1 MICPNLSDSSIR
13 AEFTHLSNLVGEDF
27 AYFVWN
33 KNGGYP
39 LDKTVIKV
47 KGKETVVDNPLYKHF
62 LDSYNNVKQ
71 ATLATAI
78 FYSKKLHK
86 NHPNFKDL
94 PVQEQANIIHSFVQE
109 NETLEK
115 ASERVMKFVAQGFKA
130 ERVISENLQKVAFD
144 EARKIANGRQLLDSY
159 IWFKSSPLSQHLDFV
174 NMQNKEE
181 SSFATWTKSA
191 IILYKG
197 SDYSDLYHEG
207 WHEFTQRFM
216 TKEQRT
222 ALYQTVKSRPSTV
235 NINGTEV
242 PYYSLTNR
250 QIEEVLAEEFRDFAL
265 NKSNPEVVP
274 PIVETPVRNVFQR
287 IWDFL
292 TDLFIVSPQE
302 VAQQNPEALVE
313 GITGLFEKLY
323 SNQLS
328 EYKPNASNISEKS
341 LNRNKAFQIEY
352 KAKDGRVIPFGYN
365 ALEAAEIF
373 SAIDYF
379 LADAMDNFTDV
390 NGNVSRLDM
399 SFLLDT
405 RLKSVY
411 LPKLYESAR
420 DSMLQYISALQLE
433 ATTADE
439 ATALVLNSRIKNL
452 KGLVVRTAE
461 NDGWSQVVKN
471 HQKNSKGGVFYIGN
485 NINESDVD
493 NRLDEMNEENFT
505 RDSRSFAN
513 AEDVDPMTLA
523 SPEILQLIK
532 TLPGI
537 YYNNKGELITATG
550 NSFGL
555 PQAGDFLRN
564 KNLILNKVSGS
575 INYEE
580 ALQRLRD
587 SLDIAPQLQNLID
600 RLPKSTDT
608 LSLPQ
613 MALKAQFMQF
623 ATMPTVS
630 PYEVKSRIKSTTVKE
645 SKDKDT
651 VMEHVTFL
659 NNTLSQEKLIE
670 YFDQNFVTNRLRKYR
685 ITDSS
690 ESTLAVFDSAG
701 VLTDYSV
708 YKDTGFSS
716 HKAAFEFLN
725 DVFGID
731 LIGNR
736 NPNLLFNKKGELQF
750 SVDPVFTPT
759 NTRNI
764 LRIANNALFKL
775 NLISMLPSEITAPTV
790 GSNPLLTLSSDL
802 SKQLKAQIDKLGS
815 SPKEKAIKEYVAA
828 HFKFATLDNERTS
841 AFSAFEKI
849 YNISNSA
856 SYISPEGNLEYAVRE
871 WNHLLDTAS
880 KINSVEN
887 IYDLSGHLNSE
898 TNNFLEYSLLMKKM
912 FRADDGTRKSTT
924 AGEAVELR
932 VANMSGYT
940 IGTSMGDK
948 TTNLTG
954 DGKLLQ
960 DFISFKRDAIVENM
974 RVGAKSSSFATS
986 INGNKSDR
994 EYFPYEEYNFK
1005 NKTVLASSFVAQMQQ
1020 YLYFEAMRMF
1030 DDKAQSNRKEILG
1043 SDFIIFKDMIPE
1055 SMQDRIKETINV
1067 SENKAALK
1075 GALLGMFGMSSNSL
1089 YGEFKN
1095 SLTDYFTDSV
1105 QSLRTSFIEILSRGE
1120 NKDLAKQF
1128 NRLYPK
1134 NDGSAY
1140 TDEEINSTLM
1150 HFATNYYAHQ
1160 VELLHLLIG
1169 DPSNFKIK
1177 NGEWREV
1184 FKRLGAA
1191 ISPGK
1196 QPRLDSQDINS
1207 WNNSSN
1213 GVLSRGL
1220 EELQRGKGKARAYDN
1235 NLNYVQYEDV
1245 KTFEYLDESTRDSI
1259 RESMR
1264 ENYLSALVSVK
1275 GPLTPEEVA
1284 RETKKID
1291 NNVNAVFAQD
1301 EEANAQAY
1309 SSLDFIRFYLNS
1321 IGEWLPQLEQAY
1333 KHELEVF
1340 KAIKTY
1346 RNSNSDEDKA
1356 KVYDLIEK
1364 SNLGILTSLKLGY
1377 YGSPTDYTK
1386 YNVLGK
1392 YSVFPLSPSMVFD
1405 TDLEGLM
1412 MDYLDKGVDLATF
1425 SSGNKMSTPTKEL
1438 SYYEKKTV
1446 KGVSTYVE
1454 GENGELKLTKVD
1466 PEAVFRLPIDGLRR
1480 QQYIAPKTK
1489 NEVTLSTQMVKLIFS
1504 NFYVAG
1510 EMNPQYAHLTDKIN
1524 ALQSAFIEN
1533 VKVIV
1538 DVEKA
1543 KIYSKIGA
1551 TVDDNGNI
1559 TAINTMDFTIWLENE
1574 FDKKDVPTS
1583 VYSFLRPT
1591 LTNSFVFSLD
1601 AGVQRSLIDQII
1613 SSALSKRVL
1622 KPKLFGEAY
1631 IQLASTGFNKLGT
1644 RMKKPTT
1651 AQLKTIASGFNVS
1664 GLRDYRIENGVV
1676 QPADV
1681 LIPFNPKKHSPLLN
1695 LTWNGER
1702 IATLDRLNKALEDDA
1717 WVTEHSAKITIVGV
1731 RIPVQG
1737 LNSMEHFRVRR
1748 FLSNVGGP
1756 VMVVPPSI
1764 VTKSGSDFDID
1775 KLFMYEPELDDNG
1788 NLVSSPRLNNPEFRA
1803 QIIDNILAKN
1813 EFLALKAGS
1822 LESLFASADFKEAGL
1837 VSKEIETL
1845 KKFIDDLREAKKS
1858 GDTDAIT
1865 EFKENIGPL
1874 NMKLSIAIERF
1885 KTLRSQDPKVVE
1897 MLKNLVSVNETL
1909 ADMKDISEKAL
1920 KGSASNNMISVISS
1934 VLSEPSIFTEFTK
1947 PNTNV
1952 ILPAI
1957 AAEYQK
1963 IKGRSSRISSS
1974 AMFLIETS
1982 VRIFTEN
1989 NLGKKSLSVDA
2000 KVNALHKLYQQT
2012 GLRFKSNPE
2021 IIDLNKFYLLKA
2033 NKNKNTKEIELGGLY
2048 DADGI
2053 NLISDVINEFI
2064 NGHVDIEKEDWINF
2078 FNADR
2083 ERTPLILQ
2091 MVLNGTP
2098 VEEAILLV
2106 NQPIVQHY
2114 IRSSKITKV
2123 GKALGQKPADLFK
2136 DYIKPAMDLL
2146 DEKPVYV
2153 DGKIDEKL
2161 TVEKLMSTPS
2171 IVEALSAENFNK
2183 TNYPPNPNVYRS
2195 PYDKIQANRD
2205 TQEGK
2210 KALKAQLAFIA
2221 QYYIV
2226 QTQNQML
2233 LELTTN
2239 IDFNTANYRI
2249 NTEFYS
2255 TAQGI
2260 IEASDNF
2267 NPEGINRI
2275 LENSVVS
2282 PFNILDAN
2290 QSVVDQVWDFF
2301 SLDIVKQ
2308 HLHTVKNY
2316 YGKYWGRDKT
2326 VKNFNQL
2333 MNSMMLSFF
2342 QNTPELKPLY
2352 AKYGPDSGL
2361 LDTKAKNNLRARF
2374 DTIFN
2379 NTEDSKLRTFANNNI
2394 ILNNFTSIMV
2404 EGTTMFY
2411 PGMLTNEKDVDTVN
2425 AGQKDFADGLNH
2437 PNPEVRGFFSD
2448 LANTVL
2454 LSQGSNIKYRSIHNF
2469 IPMEAQTDIM
2479 IELSIV
2485 LKKIKESIANPE
2497 TLEFLGDFLQKTTN
2511 IHSAIYWPS
2520 KLNKVVVTS
2529 KMKTF
2534 PDFTEEPVEKLQ
2546 ITSSDDLEKA
2556 KTYAQES
2563 SNDAPEPDFNSMDEE
2578 FIIARKIEE
2587 KKAKAI
2593 ASTQPST
2600 TPQNNDTLFGI
2611 DLQNQGQLE
2620 FHVNTLNVVT
2630 QFLENIG
2637 VEQRLV
2643 PEFLSEQGS
2652 VVEGAIAAANF
2663 INGTVDIIDDLNKR
2677 PEAWNKLPEEAAH
2690 FWYRLLDSN
2699 SPLKDALLTASL
2711 TDRKEEELRNSLY
2724 GSVYTGPK
2732 VLGKLALDNDGNVTS
2747 KPALSAIKE
2756 EAIGQLIAEAIKR
2769 IENKNANTADYSFF
2783 KKFLEWINS
2792 VIKNFK
2798 NTTID
2803 PFEVAAMK
2811 ILSSDM
2817 SDLMTWAEYSKLNN
2831 IVNFADV
2838 LTEQSVAP
2846 VDYTLIEDIGVAAD
2860 NVMYVEDNT
2869 VVLKYGFVFR
2879 RSSDYRQN
2887 GESSPAF
2894 STQQELDNWVSTNVP
2909 EHNERQKAI
2918 IQEVRDN
2925 QAFFDRLL
2933 NKSFRKKSK
2942 FLPKTLR
2949 KYFNIVDSENLYTLE
2964 PWNVSQELEKITKK
2978 LSDEEKEQLVR
2989 TNGYTNIAPT
2999 LKVLPNLLQKY
3010 KKNPIVLSETIKLD
3024 GAKKQE
3030 LSILDG
3036 IRKMIKSENPNLKS
3050 ITAEDFVQQVH
3061 EWLNFHYLLGFADEN
3076 TYLSYRVD
3084 QTFTNVKD
3092 RSSDED
3098 FELANM
3104 TEAEI
3109 QALPFAERQRI
3120 ATTLGLTKQNPDVY
3134 HNKVSLRFNDKYHLK
3149 SGHFN
3154 KSPSAWGNLT
3164 YFYTGKNKWKD
3175 RVLLHEIQNDN
3186 IEFLREY
3193 KSEKVNLET
3202 SLGRYLQD
3210 LNETLLGNIAQIES
3224 SNARVVTHFSGG
3236 FSTYKSLNALLDS
3249 LKEMRTDSQLTTF
3262 KQRIAESI
3270 ELYKSDDSVYTRP
3283 EKAQK
3288 TVDES
3293 YAKKRKFADFKKRG
3307 GIRSLLN
3314 NEELVELKNVLSDL
3328 NNALSLEAEIFNI
3341 DTPVYAYNL
3350 KEKKAEFKR
3359 ETIDL
3364 TKKIN
3369 SMFSDL
3375 YGEDAPLITLSVPAK
3390 RLSKNERYLRGTN
3403 EEKLNES
3410 VDSLLA
3416 FSEIQMDK
3424 YLSKDIWM
3432 AKRIYNMARN
3442 ANTAYEFNLGLSK
3455 ITANQFNT
3463 LMDNFKY
3470 NQSLLAQSVKEQ
3482 SQKDLNS
3489 SQNAETKKA
3498 KSIIQYLEQNFDGKL
3513 GEYEFS
3519 WANQQVLATLLKN
3532 PSFENMLPNQIGYL
3546 GVFNWSLEKFLD
3558 YVKQVNP
3565 SLLDIDTSFLL
3576 FTEQQNTFTA
3586 LKQKALDKKEELE
3599 KDYGKVDEEVKQ
3611 TLDVEMNY
3619 FTPLVHHLIQKHINQ
3634 YGKDFPMYFSGFE
3647 ITKLTQNNDRT
3658 ALIYAGK
3665 DEVDIVDKNEFTF
3678 NEVIFKQYQGERT
3691 VLSEEY
3697 DISVKELNKNTK
3709 GLYHNDLLIGK
3720 VSKGNNGL
3728 ILEKD
3733 GIITQTNE
3741 TQISPIIRKIKVDNV
3756 GIVSAK
3762 YEKFEGSIRTLIS
3775 KQEYEKAYQQATERR
3790 AKEIKFE
3797 AILDIGILNSSEEGI
3812 DSEKSIKKLSDKELE
3827 VAIKKLNEYKKQSK
3841 QNLDRVVNTIM
3852 NISNSKPIETGAI
3865 YNAMTQVSGVKLIWE
3880 NKVKGL
3886 KGEPGGYKVDLS
3898 NYNYN
3903 TPVLYGLQ
3911 TPQAVN
3917 LELMVPTV
3925 PMIPIDMNTLEGTEF
3940 EITKCRED

>member
-33 KNGGYP
+33 RNGGYP

-47 KGKETVVDNPLYKHF
+47 KGKETVVDNPLYNHF
-62 LDSYNNVKQ
+62 LNSYNNVKQ

-86 NHPNFKDL
+86 NNPNFKDL
-94 PVQEQANIIHSFVQE
+94 PIQEQANIIHSFVQE

-144 EARKIANGRQLLDSY
+144 ETRKIANGRQLLDSY
-159 IWFKSSPLSQHLDFV
+159 IWFKSSPLSAHLKFA

-191 IILYKG
+191 ITLYKG

-216 TKEQRT
+216 TKEERT

-274 PIVETPVRNVFQR
+274 PIVETPVKNIFQR

-313 GITGLFEKLY
+313 GIAGLFEKLY

-328 EYKPNASNISEKS
+328 EYKPNVSNISEKA

-379 LADAMDNFTDV
+379 LADAMDNFTDA
-390 NGNVSRLDM
+390 NGNVSKLDM

-471 HQKNSKGGVFYIGN
+471 HQKNSKGGVFYLGN

-608 LSLPQ
+608 LSLSQ

-623 ATMPTVS
+623 AAMPTVS
-630 PYEVKSRIKSTTVKE
+630 PYEVKSRIKSTTVKV
-645 SKDKDT
+645 SQDKDT

-690 ESTLAVFDSAG
+690 ESTLAIFDSAG
-701 VLTDYSV
+701 VLTDYSI
-708 YKDTGFSS
+708 YKETGFSS
-716 HKAAFEFLN
+716 HKAVFEFLN

-750 SVDPVFTPT
+750 SVNPVFTPT

-764 LRIANNALFKL
+764 VRVANNALFKL
-775 NLISMLPSEITAPTV
+775 NLISMLPSELSAPVV

-871 WNHLLDTAS
+871 WNHLIDTVS
-880 KINSVEN
+880 KINSVDS
-887 IYDLSGHLNSE
+887 IYDLSGHLNPE
-898 TNNFLEYSLLMKKM
+898 TNNFLEYSILMKKM
-912 FRADDGTRKSTT
+912 FRKDDGTRRVTT
-924 AGEAVELR
+924 AGEDVELR

-1055 SMQDRIKETINV
+1055 SMQDRIKEAINV
-1067 SENKAALK
+1067 AENKAALK

-1105 QSLRTSFIEILSRGE
+1105 QSLRTSFIEILSKGE

-1134 NDGSAY
+1134 NDGSEY
-1140 TDEEINSTLM
+1140 TDEEINSILM

-1196 QPRLDSQDINS
+1196 QPRLDNQDINS

-1275 GPLTPEEVA
+1275 GPLTPGEIA
-1284 RETKKID
+1284 KETKKID

-1309 SSLDFIRFYLNS
+1309 ASLDFIRFYLNS
-1321 IGEWLPQLEQAY
+1321 VGEWPPQLEKAY

-1346 RNSNSDEDKA
+1346 RESKSDADKA

-1412 MDYLDKGVDLATF
+1412 LDYLDKGVDLATF

-1438 SYYEKKTV
+1438 SYYEKKNV

-1510 EMNPQYAHLTDKIN
+1510 EMNPQYAHLKDKIN
-1524 ALQSAFIEN
+1524 ALQNAFIEN
-1533 VKVIV
+1533 VQVIV

-1543 KIYSKIGA
+1543 KIYSQIGA

-1622 KPKLFGEAY
+1622 RPKLFGEAY

-1664 GLRDYRIENGVV
+1664 GLRDYRVENGVV

-1702 IATLDRLNKALEDDA
+1702 IATLDRLNQALEDDA

-1737 LNSMEHFRVRR
+1737 LNSMEYFRVRK

-1788 NLVSSPRLNNPEFRA
+1788 NLVSNPRLNDPEFRA

-1813 EFLALKAGS
+1813 EFLAVKANS
-1822 LESLFASADFKEAGL
+1822 LQSLFASADFKEAGL

-1845 KKFIDDLREAKKS
+1845 KKFIDNLKEAKKS
-1858 GDTDAIT
+1858 GDTDTIT

-1885 KTLRSQDPKVVE
+1885 KTLRSQDPNVVE
-1897 MLKNLVSVNETL
+1897 MLQNLVAVNEVL
-1909 ADMKDISEKAL
+1909 ADMKDISEKAI

-1934 VLSEPSIFTEFTK
+1934 ILSEPSIFTEFTK

-1957 AAEYQK
+1957 AEEYQK
-1963 IKGRSSRISSS
+1963 MKGKSSRISSS
-1974 AMFLIETS
+1974 ALFLIETS

-2064 NGHVDIEKEDWINF
+2064 NGHVDIEKEDWINY

-2091 MVLNGTP
+2091 MVINGTP

-2136 DYIKPAMDLL
+2136 DYIKPAMDMLG
-2146 DEKPVYV
+2146 EKAVYV
-2153 DGKIDEKL
+2153 DKKLDEKL
-2161 TVEKLMSTPS
+2161 TIEKLLSTPS

-2195 PYDKIQANRD
+2195 PYDKIKANRN
-2205 TQEGK
+2205 TKEGT

-2267 NPEGINRI
+2267 NPEGINKI

-2282 PFNILDAN
+2282 PFNILEAN

-2308 HLHTVKNY
+2308 HLHMVKNY

-2342 QNTPELKPLY
+2342 QNTPELKPWY

-2361 LDTKAKNNLRARF
+2361 LDTTAKNNLRSRF

-2425 AGQKDFADGLNH
+2425 AGQKDFSDGLNH

-2485 LKKIKESIANPE
+2485 LKKIKESIDNPE
-2497 TLEFLGDFLQKTTN
+2497 TLEFLGNFLQKTTD
-2511 IHSAIYWPS
+2511 IHSAIYWPG
-2520 KLNKVVVTS
+2520 KLNEVVVTS

-2534 PDFTEEPVEKLQ
+2534 PDFTKEPVKESK
-2546 ITSSDDLEKA
+2546 ITNGDNLAKA

-2563 SNDAPEPDFNSMDEE
+2563 SNDASEPEFDSFDEAS
-2578 FIIARKIEE
+2578 IIAERTKQ
-2587 KKAKAI
+2587 KQVKTLAAT
-2593 ASTQPST
+2593 TQPST
-2600 TPQNNDTLFGI
+2600 TTQNNDTLFGI

-2620 FHVNTLNVVT
+2620 FHVNTLNVVA
-2630 QFLENIG
+2630 QFLENVG

-2643 PEFLSEQGS
+2643 SEFLSQEGS
-2652 VVEGAIAAANF
+2652 VVEGAIAATNF
-2663 INGTVDIIDDLNKR
+2663 IEGTVDIIDDLSKR

-2690 FWYRLLDSN
+2690 FWYRLLKTN
-2699 SPLKDALLTASL
+2699 SPLKKALWESHQVAL
-2711 TDRKEEELRNSLY
+2711 KNNKLY
-2724 GSVYTGPK
+2724 QTEY
-2732 VLGKLALDNDGNVTS
+2732 GKLVS
-2747 KPALSAIKE
+2747 KPEDLTE
-2756 EAIGQLIAEAIKR
+2756 ESIGQLIAESIKR
-2769 IENKNANTADYSFF
+2769 IENKNANTSDYSFF
-2783 KKFLEWINS
+2783 KKFLDWVNS

-2838 LTEQSVAP
+2838 LTNQSVAP
-2846 VDYTLIEDIGVAAD
+2846 IDYTLINDIGIAAA
-2860 NVMYVEDNT
+2860 NLLIVEDNT
-2869 VVLKYGFVFR
+2869 IVFKYGFVFR
-2879 RSSDYRQN
+2879 NSDYKQKYGDN
-2887 GESSPAF
+2887 SPYF
-2894 STQQELDNWVSTNVP
+2894 STQEELDNWVSTNIP
-2909 EHNERQKAI
+2909 EHNQRQKAI

-2925 QAFFDRLL
+2925 EQFFDRLL

-2949 KYFNIVDSENLYTLE
+2949 KYFNIVDSDNLYTLE

-2999 LKVLPNLLQKY
+2999 LKVLPDLLQKY

-3061 EWLNFHYLLGFADEN
+3061 EWLNFHYLLGFADES

-3120 ATTLGLTKQNPDVY
+3120 ATILGLTKQNPDVY

-3193 KSEKVNLET
+3193 KSEKVNVET

-3210 LNETLLGNIAQIES
+3210 LNKTLLANIAQIES
-3224 SNARVVTHFSGG
+3224 PNSRVLTHFSGE
-3236 FSTYKSLNALLDS
+3236 FSTYKSLNTLLDS
-3249 LKEMRTDSQLTTF
+3249 LKEMPLNGGQGLATF

-3288 TVDES
+3288 LVDGA
-3293 YAKKRKFADFKKRG
+3293 YTAKRKFAEFKKRG
-3307 GIRSLLN
+3307 GIKSLLTESEL
-3314 NEELVELKNVLSDL
+3314 EELRLMLRGL
-3328 NNALSLEAEIFNI
+3328 NAPMEINEWEYTALTVAEKKEIFKSRTI
-3341 DTPVYAYNL
+3341 AL
-3350 KEKKAEFKR
+3350 R
-3359 ETIDL
+3359 EG
-3364 TKKIN
+3364 IN
-3369 SMFSDL
+3369 ERFRKL
-3375 YGEDAPLITLSVPAK
+3375 YGDNAPLIALSVPAK
-3390 RLSKNERYLRGTN
+3390 RLPKTQRHLRGTN

-3424 YLSKDIWM
+3424 YLSKAINDT
-3432 AKRIYNMARN
+3432 KRIYSMARN
-3442 ANTAYEFNLGLSK
+3442 ATTAYEFNLSLSK

-3463 LMDNFKY
+3463 LIENFKY
-3470 NQSLLAQSVKEQ
+3470 NQNLLAQSVKEQ

-3513 GEYEFS
+3513 GEFTVRSLNNSVY
-3519 WANQQVLATLLKN
+3519 AT
-3532 PSFENMLPNQIGYL
+3532 STGE
-3546 GVFNWSLEKFLD
+3546 GVSGRVSADMWDIKKFLD

-3576 FTEQQNTFTA
+3576 FTDQQNTFTA

-3599 KDYGKVDEEVKQ
+3599 KDYGKVEEEVKQ

-3665 DEVDIVDKNEFTF
+3665 DEVNIVDKSNFI
-3678 NEVIFKQYQGERT
+3678 VGENR
-3691 VLSEEY
+3691 Y
-3697 DISVKELNKNTK
+3697 ELIAGTQEGDNK
-3709 GLYHNDLLIGK
+3709 YY
-3720 VSKGNNGL
+3720 KGNIKSLPENDV
-3728 ILEKD
+3728 E
-3733 GIITQTNE
+3733 
-3741 TQISPIIRKIKVDNV
+3741 ISQ
-3756 GIVSAK
+3756 
-3762 YEKFEGSIRTLIS
+3762 
-3775 KQEYEKAYQQATERR
+3775 QEYEKTYQQATERR
-3790 AKEIKFE
+3790 AKEIKYE
-3797 AILDIGILNSSEEGI
+3797 AALNIGILDSSEEGI
-3812 DSEKSIKKLSDKELE
+3812 NSGEDIKKLSDKELE
-3827 VAIKKLNEYKKQSK
+3827 QAIKKLNDYKKESK

-3865 YNAMTQVSGVKLIWE
+3865 YNAMTQVSGVKLVWE
-3880 NKVKGL
+3880 NKVEGL
-3886 KGEPGGYKVDLS
+3886 NGEPGGYKVDLS

-3917 LELMVPTV
+3917 LELTVPTV
-3925 PMIPIDMNTLEGTEF
+3925 AMIPADMDSLENTEF
-3940 EITKCRED
+3940 EVTKCRED

>member
-33 KNGGYP
+33 RNGGYP

-47 KGKETVVDNPLYKHF
+47 KGKEIVVDNPLYKHF

-86 NHPNFKDL
+86 NNPNFKDL

-159 IWFKSSPLSQHLDFV
+159 IWFKSSPLSAHLKFA

-181 SSFATWTKSA
+181 SSFATWIKSAMTLYTASELKLLSSEERTALENKSA
-191 IILYKG
+191 ILLYKG

-235 NINGTEV
+235 KINGTEV

-379 LADAMDNFTDV
+379 LADAMDNFTDA
-390 NGNVSRLDM
+390 NGNVSKLDM
-399 SFLLDT
+399 SFLLDN

-439 ATALVLNSRIKNL
+439 ATVLVLNSRIKNL

-623 ATMPTVS
+623 AAMPTVS

-750 SVDPVFTPT
+750 SVNPVFTPT

-775 NLISMLPSEITAPTV
+775 NLISMLPSELTAPTV

-880 KINSVEN
+880 KINSVES
-887 IYDLSGHLNSE
+887 IYDLSGHLNPE

-912 FRADDGTRKSTT
+912 FRADDGTRRFTT

-1005 NKTVLASSFVAQMQQ
+1005 NKTVLASSFIAQMQQ

-1030 DDKAQSNRKEILG
+1030 DDKAQSNRKEVLG

-1055 SMQDRIKETINV
+1055 SMQDRIKEAINV
-1067 SENKAALK
+1067 SENKAVLK

-1095 SLTDYFTDSV
+1095 SLTNYFTDSV
-1105 QSLRTSFIEILSRGE
+1105 QGLRTSFIEILSKGE
-1120 NKDLAKQF
+1120 NKDLAKEF

-1245 KTFEYLDESTRDSI
+1245 KTFEYLDESTKDSI

-1264 ENYLSALVSVK
+1264 ENYINALVSVR
-1275 GPLTPEEVA
+1275 GPLTAEEIA
-1284 RETKKID
+1284 QETKKID

-1533 VKVIV
+1533 VQVIV

-1702 IATLDRLNKALEDDA
+1702 IATLDRLNQALEDDA

-1788 NLVSSPRLNNPEFRA
+1788 NLVSSPRLNDPEFRA

-1885 KTLRSQDPKVVE
+1885 KTLRSQDPNVVE
-1897 MLKNLVSVNETL
+1897 MLQNLVDANQVL

-1957 AAEYQK
+1957 AEEYQK

-1989 NLGKKSLSVDA
+1989 NLGKKSLGVDA

-2136 DYIKPAMDLL
+2136 DYIIPAMNFL

-2153 DGKIDEKL
+2153 DGKIDESR
-2161 TVEKLMSTPS
+2161 TIEKIMSTPS

-2195 PYDKIQANRD
+2195 PYDKIKANRN
-2205 TQEGK
+2205 TQEGT
-2210 KALKAQLAFIA
+2210 KALKAQLAFIT
-2221 QYYIV
+2221 QYYVV
-2226 QTQNQML
+2226 QHQNQVL
-2233 LELTTN
+2233 LELTSN

-2267 NPEGINRI
+2267 NPEGINKI
-2275 LENSVVS
+2275 LANSVVS

-2301 SLDIVKQ
+2301 SLDIVKE
-2308 HLHTVKNY
+2308 HLHMVKNY

-2404 EGTTMFY
+2404 EGTNMFY

-2425 AGQKDFADGLNH
+2425 AGQKDFSDGLNH

-2534 PDFTEEPVEKLQ
+2534 PDFTEEPAEESK
-2546 ITSSDDLEKA
+2546 ITSGDNLAKA

-2578 FIIARKIEE
+2578 FIIAKKLEQ
-2587 KKAKAI
+2587 KKAKS
-2593 ASTQPST
+2593 ASIINIYAGTRENAELSNFAERPVTLNGQTFKTPEGAFQAMKIFFTNAVLLGTPASKENLEILEKLKTATGAEAKSLGTKIKDLATATWDRDSSGVMKNILTLSFEQNPDALTKLLATGNATLTHTQDKTKWGKEFPRLLMEVRDELRTTQPST
-2600 TPQNNDTLFGI
+2600 
-2611 DLQNQGQLE
+2611 
-2620 FHVNTLNVVT
+2620 
-2630 QFLENIG
+2630 
-2637 VEQRLV
+2637 
-2643 PEFLSEQGS
+2643 
-2652 VVEGAIAAANF
+2652 
-2663 INGTVDIIDDLNKR
+2663 
-2677 PEAWNKLPEEAAH
+2677 
-2690 FWYRLLDSN
+2690 
-2699 SPLKDALLTASL
+2699 
-2711 TDRKEEELRNSLY
+2711 
-2724 GSVYTGPK
+2724 
-2732 VLGKLALDNDGNVTS
+2732 
-2747 KPALSAIKE
+2747 
-2756 EAIGQLIAEAIKR
+2756 
-2769 IENKNANTADYSFF
+2769 
-2783 KKFLEWINS
+2783 
-2792 VIKNFK
+2792 
-2798 NTTID
+2798 
-2803 PFEVAAMK
+2803 
-2811 ILSSDM
+2811 
-2817 SDLMTWAEYSKLNN
+2817 
-2831 IVNFADV
+2831 
-2838 LTEQSVAP
+2838 
-2846 VDYTLIEDIGVAAD
+2846 
-2860 NVMYVEDNT
+2860 
-2869 VVLKYGFVFR
+2869 
-2879 RSSDYRQN
+2879 
-2887 GESSPAF
+2887 
-2894 STQQELDNWVSTNVP
+2894 
-2909 EHNERQKAI
+2909 
-2918 IQEVRDN
+2918 
-2925 QAFFDRLL
+2925 
-2933 NKSFRKKSK
+2933 
-2942 FLPKTLR
+2942 LPKTL
-2949 KYFNIVDSENLYTLE
+2949 TLK
-2964 PWNVSQELEKITKK
+2964 NGVSYPT
-2978 LSDEEKEQLVR
+2978 
-2989 TNGYTNIAPT
+2989 TNIDIP
-2999 LKVLPNLLQKY
+2999 LL
-3010 KKNPIVLSETIKLD
+3010 E
-3024 GAKKQE
+3024 
-3030 LSILDG
+3030 
-3036 IRKMIKSENPNLKS
+3036 
-3050 ITAEDFVQQVH
+3050 
-3061 EWLNFHYLLGFADEN
+3061 
-3076 TYLSYRVD
+3076 
-3084 QTFTNVKD
+3084 
-3092 RSSDED
+3092 
-3098 FELANM
+3098 
-3104 TEAEI
+3104 
-3109 QALPFAERQRI
+3109 
-3120 ATTLGLTKQNPDVY
+3120 
-3134 HNKVSLRFNDKYHLK
+3134 
-3149 SGHFN
+3149 
-3154 KSPSAWGNLT
+3154 
-3164 YFYTGKNKWKD
+3164 
-3175 RVLLHEIQNDN
+3175 
-3186 IEFLREY
+3186 
-3193 KSEKVNLET
+3193 
-3202 SLGRYLQD
+3202 SLGYSPEEM
-3210 LNETLLGNIAQIES
+3210 NE
-3224 SNARVVTHFSGG
+3224 
-3236 FSTYKSLNALLDS
+3236 
-3249 LKEMRTDSQLTTF
+3249 
-3262 KQRIAESI
+3262 
-3270 ELYKSDDSVYTRP
+3270 
-3283 EKAQK
+3283 
-3288 TVDES
+3288 
-3293 YAKKRKFADFKKRG
+3293 
-3307 GIRSLLN
+3307 
-3314 NEELVELKNVLSDL
+3314 
-3328 NNALSLEAEIFNI
+3328 
-3341 DTPVYAYNL
+3341 
-3350 KEKKAEFKR
+3350 
-3359 ETIDL
+3359 
-3364 TKKIN
+3364 
-3369 SMFSDL
+3369 
-3375 YGEDAPLITLSVPAK
+3375 
-3390 RLSKNERYLRGTN
+3390 
-3403 EEKLNES
+3403 
-3410 VDSLLA
+3410 
-3416 FSEIQMDK
+3416 
-3424 YLSKDIWM
+3424 
-3432 AKRIYNMARN
+3432 
-3442 ANTAYEFNLGLSK
+3442 
-3455 ITANQFNT
+3455 
-3463 LMDNFKY
+3463 
-3470 NQSLLAQSVKEQ
+3470 
-3482 SQKDLNS
+3482 
-3489 SQNAETKKA
+3489 
-3498 KSIIQYLEQNFDGKL
+3498 
-3513 GEYEFS
+3513 
-3519 WANQQVLATLLKN
+3519 
-3532 PSFENMLPNQIGYL
+3532 
-3546 GVFNWSLEKFLD
+3546 VFN
-3558 YVKQVNP
+3558 N
-3565 SLLDIDTSFLL
+3565 
-3576 FTEQQNTFTA
+3576 
-3586 LKQKALDKKEELE
+3586 
-3599 KDYGKVDEEVKQ
+3599 
-3611 TLDVEMNY
+3611 
-3619 FTPLVHHLIQKHINQ
+3619 
-3634 YGKDFPMYFSGFE
+3634 
-3647 ITKLTQNNDRT
+3647 
-3658 ALIYAGK
+3658 
-3665 DEVDIVDKNEFTF
+3665 
-3678 NEVIFKQYQGERT
+3678 
-3691 VLSEEY
+3691 
-3697 DISVKELNKNTK
+3697 
-3709 GLYHNDLLIGK
+3709 
-3720 VSKGNNGL
+3720 
-3728 ILEKD
+3728 
-3733 GIITQTNE
+3733 
-3741 TQISPIIRKIKVDNV
+3741 
-3756 GIVSAK
+3756 
-3762 YEKFEGSIRTLIS
+3762 
-3775 KQEYEKAYQQATERR
+3775 
-3790 AKEIKFE
+3790 
-3797 AILDIGILNSSEEGI
+3797 
-3812 DSEKSIKKLSDKELE
+3812 
-3827 VAIKKLNEYKKQSK
+3827 
-3841 QNLDRVVNTIM
+3841 
-3852 NISNSKPIETGAI
+3852 
-3865 YNAMTQVSGVKLIWE
+3865 
-3880 NKVKGL
+3880 
-3886 KGEPGGYKVDLS
+3886 
-3898 NYNYN
+3898 
-3903 TPVLYGLQ
+3903 
-3911 TPQAVN
+3911 
-3917 LELMVPTV
+3917 
-3925 PMIPIDMNTLEGTEF
+3925 
-3940 EITKCRED
+3940 C